1 MKALVDTFGPIRF
14 GPSFEALGV
23 TLLLHHPARQE
34 DNQREKT
41 NYVPNVGG
49 ECGALNA
56 GICRAQ

>member
-23 TLLLHHPARQE
+23 TLVLHRPARQE

-49 ECGALNA
+49 ECGMVVEL
-56 GICRAQ
+56 

>member
-1 MKALVDTFGPIRF
+1 MF
-14 GPSFEALGV
+14 GPSSEALGV
-23 TLLLHHPARQE
+23 TPLLHHPARQE

-49 ECGALNA
+49 ECGGGGALNA